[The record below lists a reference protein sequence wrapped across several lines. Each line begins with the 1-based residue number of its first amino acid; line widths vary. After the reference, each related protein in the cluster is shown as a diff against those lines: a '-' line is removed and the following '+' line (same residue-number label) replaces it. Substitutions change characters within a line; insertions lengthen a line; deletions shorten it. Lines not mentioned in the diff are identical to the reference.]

1 MEKLMMLVEEIKMQ
15 YEEKQK
21 VVNQKQQQVCELM
34 RDLDKLT
41 QENHESS
48 KVFETVGTMLVNL
61 ADDLREQSCD
71 VRDWGNYDLAFDI
84 EDDEGDDICD
94 DEDDIAYVECENC
107 GDSIPEYDAIYD
119 DVGMAFCHEACMKE
133 YNENNN

>member
-41 QENHESS
+41 KENHESS
-48 KVFETVGTMLVNL
+48 KVFETVGSMLVNL

-84 EDDEGDDICD
+84 EDDEDDDIYD

-119 DVGMAFCHEACMKE
+119 DVGMAFCDEECMKE